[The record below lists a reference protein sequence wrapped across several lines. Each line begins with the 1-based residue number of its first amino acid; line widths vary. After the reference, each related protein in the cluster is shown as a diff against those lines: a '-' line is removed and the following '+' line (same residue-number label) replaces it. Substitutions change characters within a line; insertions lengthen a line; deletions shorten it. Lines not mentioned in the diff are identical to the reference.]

1 MPFGSS
7 LPPKIF
13 VFFKVAPPFVLTRSC
28 YSARVTDMETA
39 ERMMRMAC
47 SSCAARSGTK
57 AKGTATGVTGLP
69 RNTSTASTA

>member
-47 SSCAARSGTK
+47 SFARQEVEQRQR
-57 AKGTATGVTGLP
+57 APQLA
-69 RNTSTASTA
+69 